1 MFIKLF
7 RIGNEPE
14 LRHIPS
20 GKAVCELSLA
30 YDVGYGQNKKTQWIK
45 AALWGER
52 AEKLLPYLNK
62 GDQLHAALDDVH
74 IETWSKQD
82 GSEGSTLKARV
93 VEVSLVSNGGV
104 VNSKAQSGQQQA
116 SAQQQAQQQASAAN
130 SNDSFDDD
138 IPFR

>member
-74 IETWSKQD
+74 IATYKKQD
-82 GSEGSTLKARV
+82 GAEGFSLKARV
-93 VEVSLVSNGGV
+93 VEISLVSNGAAS
-104 VNSKAQSGQQQA
+104 NNAKQA
-116 SAQQQAQQQASAAN
+116 PQAQQPQQQTTQAPV
-130 SNDSFDDD
+130 FDYDD
-138 IPFR
+138 NEPIPF